1 MCLRGIC
8 VSLAEYVRT
17 QRSAMAADVFG
28 RTMTDT
34 PGSSDEWG
42 PPQVHHTSTA
52 YRAPICVR
60 VASVVRAS
68 VVESCTVKHEH
79 ESELARVLDVVP
91 PPAYERGVEGE
102 RAWWRRA
109 LELFGTFRR
118 KQGDVLTREDVA
130 EYRKRK
136 AREELPVT
144 DPERHLGLRVS
155 RLEDMAKGLVVD
167 GDVEVSDLGDYFET
181 KEDEYGAEPNTGYS
195 VHTTSDARNH
205 ERPNHLRLFQE
216 GWEPRS
222 FHDRDEDHEHIA
234 RVRDMERRNKQA
246 TQEFLGR
253 WNEAEK
259 EERAERKRRTGTD

>member
-1 MCLRGIC
+1 MK
-8 VSLAEYVRT
+8 
-17 QRSAMAADVFG
+17 Q
-28 RTMTDT
+28 
-34 PGSSDEWG
+34 
-42 PPQVHHTSTA
+42 
-52 YRAPICVR
+52 
-60 VASVVRAS
+60 
-68 VVESCTVKHEH
+68 EH
-79 ESELARVLDVVP
+79 EGELTRVLDVAP
-91 PPAYERGVEGE
+91 PQAYERGAEGK

-118 KQGDVLTREDVA
+118 KQGDALTREDVA
-130 EYRKRK
+130 EYRKQK

-155 RLEDMAKGLVVD
+155 RLEDMAKGLVVN
-167 GDVEVSDLGDYFET
+167 GDVDVNDLGDSAEI

-195 VHTTSDARNH
+195 IQSPSDARNH

-222 FHDRDEDHEHIA
+222 FQDRDEDDEHIA

-246 TQEFLGR
+246 TQEFLPR

-259 EERAERKRRTGTD
+259 EAGRTARSGRGRTREFFP